1 MSSDYYDLGKA
12 QGAIMDESSIASRLR
27 QVKDQNGW
35 TAGEMADRIGM
46 SRRSLESYM
55 RKENAPLPGVDAL
68 KQIALGLRISLDWL
82 VLGDEDAALV
92 GLLLVR
98 LAAERAALPV
108 LENLMEAQRR
118 NDPIPEAVYLA
129 QEIGAHA
136 AANAETLVTSGTT
149 SVQIAQLIRL
159 STKQAEGTLKA
170 KITAVRKELDD
181 LRGHLGETASNTGE

>member
-1 MSSDYYDLGKA
+1 
-12 QGAIMDESSIASRLR
+12 MDESSIASRLR
-27 QVKDQNGW
+27 QVKEQNGW

-68 KQIALGLRISLDWL
+68 KQMALGLRLSLDWL

-92 GLLLVR
+92 GVLLVR

-108 LENLMEAQRR
+108 LENLIEAQRR
-118 NDPIPEAVYLA
+118 NDPVPEAAYLA

-136 AANAETLVTSGTT
+136 AANAETLVTRGAT
-149 SVQIAQLIRL
+149 SVQIAQLIRM

-170 KITAVRKELDD
+170 KIAAVRKELDD
-181 LRGHLGETASNTGE
+181 LRGNLGEAANSTGE

>member
-1 MSSDYYDLGKA
+1 
-12 QGAIMDESSIASRLR
+12 MDESSIASRLR

-55 RKENAPLPGVDAL
+55 RKENAPLPGVEAL

-82 VLGDEDAALV
+82 VLGAEDAALV
-92 GLLLVR
+92 GVLLVR

-118 NDPIPEAVYLA
+118 NDAVPEAAYLA

-136 AANAETLVTSGTT
+136 AANAETLVASGAT

-170 KITAVRKELDD
+170 KIAAVREEIDEM
-181 LRGHLGETASNTGE
+181 RGNVAEAPKRSGE

>member
-1 MSSDYYDLGKA
+1 
-12 QGAIMDESSIASRLR
+12 MDESSIASRLR
-27 QVKDQNGW
+27 RVKEQNGW
-35 TAGEMADRIGM
+35 TAGEMAALIGM

-68 KQIALGLRISLDWL
+68 KQIALGLRLSLDWL

-92 GLLLVR
+92 GVLLVR

-108 LENLMEAQRR
+108 LENLIEAQRR

-136 AANAETLVTSGTT
+136 AANAEMLVTNGMT
-149 SVQIAQLIRL
+149 SVQIAQLIGL
-159 STKQAEGTLKA
+159 STKQAEGALKA
-170 KITAVRKELDD
+170 KIAAVRKELDD
-181 LRGHLGETASNTGE
+181 LRGHLGKAASNTGE